1 MMLKMNCPL
10 PIPCQSSPVS
20 APYVLL
26 QILPGWTGEAPE
38 ELDHY
43 LTAVPIKSSQTAE
56 SQQVFSISDNE
67 QQHGVDPSSNWAFE
81 VKPIRNSG
89 RVLKG
94 DCDYHSEDRRT
105 VRDVAPQSDR

>member
-1 MMLKMNCPL
+1 MLRRNL
-10 PIPCQSSPVS
+10 VSPVQYS

-26 QILPGWTGEAPE
+26 HILPGWTGESPE

-43 LTAVPIKSSQTAE
+43 ATAVPIKSSQTAE

-67 QQHGVDPSSNWAFE
+67 QQHDPSSNWAFE

-94 DCDYHSEDRRT
+94 DSDYHSEDRRT